1 MSLSYPYL
9 RKPRKDREDLEFRGE
24 KYVQLY
30 AAGNQDNQTI
40 MPNSCSATN

>member
-24 KYVQLY
+24 KICTTLCSRQPRQPNYY
-30 AAGNQDNQTI
+30 A
-40 MPNSCSATN
+40 